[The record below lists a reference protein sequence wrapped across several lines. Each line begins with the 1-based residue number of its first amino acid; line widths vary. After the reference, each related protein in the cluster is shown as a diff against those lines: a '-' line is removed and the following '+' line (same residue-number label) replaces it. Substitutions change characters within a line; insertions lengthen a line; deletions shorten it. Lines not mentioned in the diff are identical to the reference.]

1 MPALVLCG
9 RRWHTT
15 TDMVC
20 IPAGMGAF
28 FHGIWVIIVAVESAH
43 FQAWRVCPGSGPL
56 FEIALGG
63 LLAVF
68 ILSTLNQVVMTVVSL
83 RGASRPRLP
92 LCMHAPSRP
101 VCTAKLVVLYGTM
114 PVQLWPPRSPAR
126 PRATGVPMCLCAT
139 PRRRP
144 AGSAQAALDYAGAVR
159 ADRAVV
165 CDARLPGCADAA
177 CMFICMIARPARRRA
192 RRCQRR
198 RPAGLSAGARA
209 VLGTLLVARHDLAC
223 WHGDLRIEVF
233 RLLQAMVISTWV
245 FAGFFL

>member
-68 ILSTLNQVVMTVVSL
+68 VLSTVNQVVMTVVSL
-83 RGASRPRLP
+83 RGASRPRLAP
-92 LCMHAPSRP
+92 CMHAPSRP
-101 VCTAKLVVLYGTM
+101 VRSAKLVVLYGTM
-114 PVQLWPPRSPAR
+114 PVQLWPPPSPAR
-126 PRATGVPMCLCAT
+126 PRVHRRANVPVRNTPQAPRWSCASGAGS
-139 PRRRP
+139 RRRCTCRSCCGLRPSASWVRGCCMLVYMYDCAPRTPPRP
-144 AGSAQAALDYAGAVR
+144 APPAA
-159 ADRAVV
+159 
-165 CDARLPGCADAA
+165 AA
-177 CMFICMIARPARRRA
+177 CRTERGRARSAGDLARRA
-192 RRCQRR
+192 
-198 RPAGLSAGARA
+198 A
-209 VLGTLLVARHDLAC
+209 
-223 WHGDLRIEVF
+223 
-233 RLLQAMVISTWV
+233 
-245 FAGFFL
+245 